1 MVEFRAEVRILR
13 STKSAKRVGGL
24 KGSGEVLIV
33 EGSIDCQTQYS
44 VLGGQDLFYNYH
56 TLEDVRTG

>member
-13 STKSAKRVGGL
+13 STKFAKRLGGL

-33 EGSIDCQTQYS
+33 
-44 VLGGQDLFYNYH
+44 
-56 TLEDVRTG
+56 